1 MTIPKRLVR
10 IIPVLWCSACA
21 FAAPAVSPDLAS
33 LVKSWRDSASD
44 ARRDAVEAY
53 AAAHSRDEDGSL
65 ARLALGVGA
74 YEQKDYAAAIENLK
88 KIQGKLPGVEDYV
101 AYYLAASLVEVNEFD
116 AVGKEIGPVHATEI
130 RSPVLGKS
138 WIVEARALQ
147 QSNAEQAVRLLRDH
161 YRELPQPDGDLTLAD
176 AYQGAKDLKGAAEF
190 YQRVYYQYISGDPA
204 DQSAA
209 ALAALKETMGADYP
223 EPLPAQVLRR
233 ADRLMETGDYTRAR
247 QEYEAAVE
255 KLVGAARD
263 QARVRLGAADGL
275 AGTPSAASSYLR
287 ALELAPSEA
296 DAERWYYLEE
306 FARRMTDETAMSAA
320 VQQLGAQYPKSPWRV
335 KAMLSAANRFLVTNR
350 PDDYLPLYRAIYEDF
365 PSDGSAAL
373 SHWKVTFEAYLHAK
387 SDAARMLREHLKNYP
402 RHTTAG
408 AALYFLGRSFENA
421 QDPGG
426 ARACYDSLTRRLQ
439 NTYYGIQA
447 RDRLA
452 VPPLAGA
459 APAPEVEKFLSGL
472 DFSAAKPVPTSGSH
486 TTSVRIDR
494 SRLLRR
500 AGLADLADSELRFGA
515 RVDGEA
521 PLLAMEI
528 ATNAPAPHVGMRAMK
543 VMSPEYLGLSVE
555 QAPRKYWELLFPL
568 PYRSEL
574 MSAARRSEVDPY
586 LVAGLIRQESEFNPQ
601 AVSRA
606 NARGLTQVRPGTG
619 RQFARRAGVMRFTNN
634 VLFQPAANLKIG
646 ASIFRSMLDS
656 HNGRL
661 EETLASYN
669 AGPRRAE
676 EWLSWNT
683 YREPAEFVESIPFTE
698 TRDYVQAVLRNA
710 DMYRRLY
717 Q

>member
-1 MTIPKRLVR
+1 MMTLKLLVR
-10 IIPVLWCSACA
+10 IIPALWFSACA
-21 FAAPAVSPDLAS
+21 LAAPVASPDLAD
-33 LVKSWRDSASD
+33 LVKSWRSAPTDS
-44 ARRDAVEAY
+44 RREEIEAY
-53 AAAHSRDEDGSL
+53 AASHAQDGSL
-65 ARLALGVGA
+65 ARLALGIGA
-74 YEQKDYAAAIENLK
+74 YEQKDFSAAIENLK

-101 AYYLAASLVEVNEFD
+101 AYYLAASRAEANEFD
-116 AVGKEIGPVHATEI
+116 SVAKDAAPVHVTAV
-130 RSPVLGKS
+130 RSPVLGKT
-138 WIVEARALQ
+138 WVVEARALE
-147 QSNAEQAVRLLRDH
+147 QSSPEQAVRLLRDH
-161 YRELPQPDGDLTLAD
+161 YADLPQPDGDLTLGE
-176 AYQGAKDLKGAAEF
+176 AYQAAKDLKGAAEF
-190 YQRVYYQYISGDPA
+190 YQRVYYQYIAGDPA
-204 DQSAA
+204 DRSAA
-209 ALAALKETMGADYP
+209 ALSALKETMGADYP

-247 QEYEAAVE
+247 QEYEAAVD
-255 KLVGAARD
+255 KLVGLPQD
-263 QARVRLGAADGL
+263 QARVRIGAADGL
-275 AGTPSAASSYLR
+275 AGNPSAAASYLR
-287 ALELAPSEA
+287 TLELSPSAA

-306 FARRMTDETAMSAA
+306 FTRRMGDDTAMAAA
-320 VQQLGAQYPKSPWRV
+320 VKQLGEQYPKSPWRA
-335 KAMLSAANRFLVTNR
+335 KALVSAANRFLVTNR
-350 PDDYLPLYRAIYEDF
+350 PDDYLPLYRAVYEDF
-365 PSDGSAAL
+365 PNDGSAAV
-373 SHWKVTFEAYLHAK
+373 SHWKVAFEAYFHGRA
-387 SDAARMLREHLKNYP
+387 DAAGLLREHLKKYP

-421 QDPGG
+421 QDIGG
-426 ARACYDSLTRRLQ
+426 ARACYDSLVRRLQ

-459 APAPEVEKFLSGL
+459 TPAPEIEKFLAGL
-472 DFSAAKPVPTSGSH
+472 DLSSSKPVPTLGSRN
-486 TTSVRIDR
+486 TAVRIDR

-500 AGLADLADSELRFGA
+500 AGLNDLADTELRFGA

-528 ATNAPAPHVGMRAMK
+528 AANAAAPHMGMRVMK
-543 VMSPEYLGLSVE
+543 LLSPDYLGLSVD

-568 PYRSEL
+568 PYRTDL
-574 MSAARRSEVDPY
+574 MSAAKRADVDPY

-606 NARGLTQVRPGTG
+606 AAYGLTQVRPGTG
-619 RQFARRAGVMRFTNN
+619 RQFARRAGVVRFSTGI
-634 VLFQPAANLKIG
+634 LLQPAPNLKIG
-646 ASIFRSMLDS
+646 ASIFRSMLDEHS
-656 HNGRL
+656 GHL

-669 AGPRRAE
+669 AGPRRAA